1 MNWLIFATIAPLLFA
16 ISNYIDKYLVSKYF
30 KNSSPGVLVIFSSLM
45 GLFILPII
53 YLFQPSV
60 INIGLGFAVLMVFNG
75 FLYII
80 TLIPYLYALQ
90 KDDTSTVVPLYQL
103 IPAFTYGLGLI
114 FLKENLTILQVT
126 ASLLIIVGAAGIS
139 FEYNFGKIRINK
151 KSLLLMFLSCFL
163 IALNLVVFKFVAL
176 EKSFWTTS
184 FWEYIGFSICA
195 LFLLVFIGSYRKQ
208 FISLF
213 KNNKFKILSINAIN
227 EIINII
233 GKIIINFVSLLMPV
247 TLVSVVG
254 GIQPFFVLILGVL
267 LTLFFPNIIKENIK
281 GKYLLQK
288 LAAVFIMF
296 IGVYLLS
303 LK

>member
-1 MNWLIFATIAPLLFA
+1 MNWFIIAIIAPFLFS

-30 KNSSPGVLVIFSSLM
+30 KNSGPGALVIFSSLI
-45 GLFILPII
+45 GLFLLPII

-60 INIGLGFAVLMVFNG
+60 INIGLGFAVLMIFNG

-90 KDDTSTVVPLYQL
+90 RGDASTVVPLYQL

-114 FLKENLTILQVT
+114 FLKESLTILQVT
-126 ASLLIIVGAAGIS
+126 ASLLIIIGAMGIS
-139 FEYNFGKIRINK
+139 FEYSLGKFKINK
-151 KSLLLMFLSCFL
+151 KSLLLMVLSCFL
-163 IALNLVVFKFVAL
+163 IALNLIIFKFVAIR
-176 EKSFWTTS
+176 ESFWTTS

-195 LFLLVFIGSYRKQ
+195 LFLLIFIGSYRKQ

-233 GKIIINFVSLLMPV
+233 GKIIINFVSLLIPV

-254 GIQPFFVLILGVL
+254 GIQPFFVLTLGVL
-267 LTLFFPNIIKENIK
+267 LTLFFPDIIKEKIGK
-281 GKYLLQK
+281 KYLFQK
-288 LAAVFIMF
+288 VFAIILMF
-296 IGVYLLS
+296 AGVYLLS
-303 LK
+303 T